1 MGMHPSDELRRV
13 RTESQ
18 MIDDRKPTFTY
29 SHGKLGQR
37 EKTTTSLV
45 NIMLSM
51 MTWMRMGTSFVRTK
65 KHRTNKE
72 KTSASSQVKNIRIYQ
87 KHTC

>member
-51 MTWMRMGTSFVRTK
+51 MT
-65 KHRTNKE
+65 
-72 KTSASSQVKNIRIYQ
+72 
-87 KHTC
+87 